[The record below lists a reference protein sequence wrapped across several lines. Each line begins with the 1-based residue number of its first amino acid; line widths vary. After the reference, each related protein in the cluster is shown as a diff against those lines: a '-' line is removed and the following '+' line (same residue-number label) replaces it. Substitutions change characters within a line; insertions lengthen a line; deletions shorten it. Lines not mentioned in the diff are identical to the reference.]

1 MMQKKNRAFLKWAGG
16 KYSLVEHIQARLP
29 QANKLIEPFVGAGSV
44 FLNTQYKRY
53 LLNDINPDLINL
65 YNFLKAQPDAL
76 INDARDF
83 FSTAR
88 NNEPMYYALREEFN
102 KTEDEY
108 YRAILFLYLNRHG
121 YNGLC
126 RYSLQGRFNVPF
138 GRYKKPYFPE
148 HEMFVFSEKSQKATF
163 TCLPFEKV
171 FTRARQG
178 NVIYCDPPYAPISK
192 TAAFT
197 SYASHSFGQEAQEK
211 LAKLAAKTSQKR
223 GIPVLVSNHD
233 LPLTRDLYQ
242 GADFSML
249 SVKRSISQN
258 GAKRNPVDEILAF
271 FPPVMP
277 SAKKAKGV
285 RKAKKPAL
293 NLSAV
298 QSSKSKTS

>member
-1 MMQKKNRAFLKWAGG
+1 MQKKNRAFLKWAGG

-65 YNFLKAQPDAL
+65 YNFLKVQPDA
-76 INDARDF
+76 IIHDARSF
-83 FSTAR
+83 FSGER
-88 NNEPMYYALREEFN
+88 NDEKMYYALREEFN
-102 KTEDEY
+102 ATEDEY

-126 RYSLQGRFNVPF
+126 RYSLAGRFNVPF

-148 HEMFVFSEKSQKATF
+148 HEMFVFAEKAQKATF

-171 FTRARQG
+171 FTRARRG

-197 SYASHSFGQEAQEK
+197 SYAARSFGQESQEK
-211 LAKLAAKTSQKR
+211 LAELAMRAAKKR

-233 LPLTRDLYQ
+233 LPLTRSLYK

-258 GAKRNPVDEILAF
+258 GATRNPVDEILAY
-271 FPPVMP
+271 FPPSAVVKKP
-277 SAKKAKGV
+277 KRSQRKIVEAKK
-285 RKAKKPAL
+285 
-293 NLSAV
+293 
-298 QSSKSKTS
+298 